1 MAKSMLQEMQG
12 KVRISEWLIKPL
24 GSIVESLTY
33 FQSLSTAMDLLTD
46 MQFRSPY
53 KNKEGVCKLVD
64 SKISTND
71 SITQFID
78 KELVESL
85 TKCYNK
91 LLWCYISNIS
101 KNKVNIVFLNYIKL
115 RVIRK
120 KPVI

>member
-53 KNKEGVCKLVD
+53 KNKEGACKLAD

-115 RVIRK
+115 RVIGK